1 MVGMVY
7 VHFGVVVNMPETYF
21 VFWVWQPILRVLTAT
36 LKPWLSFVQ
45 HGIVIDIGL
54 CLVGPL
60 RRFQSRA
67 LGGGFW

>member
-1 MVGMVY
+1 MVY

-45 HGIVIDIGL
+45 HDIVIDIGL
-54 CLVGPL
+54 GLVGPL
-60 RRFQSRA
+60 RRFQSSA